1 MDRFRRDRVLLW
13 SPRPGRATLAATAV
27 LVAGGPHVGVYAL
40 AVVSTAAFRLFRPI
54 HTALLP
60 VLCKTPFELRSANVV
75 RGVLNAL
82 SALLGPLA
90 AALLLALSSPPLV
103 FVTAATLARR
113 GSAAAGARTRR
124 PHADCRNRRGES
136 RAKPW
141 KAFGRSA
148 ATATPAS

>member
-1 MDRFRRDRVLLW
+1 M
-13 SPRPGRATLAATAV
+13 
-27 LVAGGPHVGVYAL
+27 LVAGGPHVAVYAL

-103 FVTAATLARR
+103 FVTAATLSLVAGALLLGLSYQAPPRTAAT
-113 GSAAAGARTRR
+113 AAANRE
-124 PHADCRNRRGES
+124 RNHGRLFR
-136 RAKPW
+136 
-141 KAFGRSA
+141 RSA